1 MAPTT
6 PQDHL
11 DTRDARFAAEVER
24 EELLADLPEM
34 KPPHKLRIKEQNSV
48 IRLAF
53 ELDELLDK
61 HKEPDYS
68 TMTLEQLHAI
78 ALERKI
84 VIDDAATVADLAAL
98 LGPKDYASM
107 SKPDLAALAAEREL
121 DVPAKAT
128 KPELVEALQLSEPRS
143 AEDNRALMEM
153 LVAAEQIDTW
163 AEETVAIDVEAY
175 VAWSEGKSHEV
186 FFALLTRY
194 ASALGK

>member
-11 DTRDARFAAEVER
+11 ATREAQFDAELER
-24 EELLADLPEM
+24 DELLEGLPEV
-34 KPPHKLRIKEQNSV
+34 KQPHRLRIKEQNSV

-61 HKEPDYS
+61 HKAPDYT

-84 VIDDAATVADLAAL
+84 VIDDAATVEQLAAL
-98 LGPKDYASM
+98 LGPKDYSSM
-107 SKPDLAALAAEREL
+107 SKPELAALAAERGLE
-121 DVPAKAT
+121 VTAKAS
-128 KPELVEALQLSEPRS
+128 KPDLVKALEGSEPRT

-153 LVAAEQIDTW
+153 LVAAEQIDEW
-163 AEETVAIDVEAY
+163 AESTIAIDVQAY
-175 VAWSEGKSHEV
+175 TEWAEGKTHEV